1 MKRLLLLAVLIPAIV
16 HAAKIDILMKQWIG
30 ATQDQVTH
38 AWGYP
43 IYADHVVRLGDVTVF
58 TYEFG
63 LEDTFRFGS
72 FGSNGP
78 CRIAFVFKDEKVVQN
93 RWEGKFCPELKPPM

>member
-1 MKRLLLLAVLIPAIV
+1 MKRVLLLALLIPAIT
-16 HAAKIDILMKQWIG
+16 HAAKIDTQMKQWIG
-30 ATQDQVTH
+30 ATREQVTN

-63 LEDTFRFGS
+63 LAETFRFGS

-78 CRIAFVFKDEKVVQN
+78 CRIAFVFKDKKVVQN
-93 RWEGKFCPELKPPM
+93 RWEGKFCPKLEPPK

>member
-1 MKRLLLLAVLIPAIV
+1 MKE
-16 HAAKIDILMKQWIG
+16 WIG
-30 ATQDQVTH
+30 ATQEQVTN

-43 IYADHVVRLGDVTVF
+43 MDADHVVRLGKVTVF

-63 LEDTFRFGS
+63 MIEGLRFGS

-78 CRIAFVFKDEKVVQN
+78 CRIAFAFKDQKVVQN
-93 RWEGKFCPELKPPM
+93 RWEGKFCPKLEPSK